1 MELPFESRMDVA
13 VESGPDRS
21 RMWYVAAGV
30 LALAVVVAVLVRLD
44 PAVPSVERG
53 AVLVGE
59 VERGTLVQE
68 VRGPGVLVPERVRIV
83 SALTAGR
90 VDRVLAEPGQTVEE
104 GTVLIEL
111 SNPDVELEALQ
122 ARRQLTAAHGELMQ
136 LRRSLGSELLQQEA
150 AVAAARADWLDA
162 RRQATV
168 DSALAARELISRNEA
183 LRSAEQAA
191 AKAEM
196 LRTEQAR
203 TELFRE
209 TMVDQ
214 VRVQEEQVERLRSI
228 REYQA
233 GRVASMRVIAGETG
247 VLQDLT
253 LEVGQW
259 IQSGTVLARVAR
271 PGRLRAELRVP
282 QTQARDVQPGQ
293 PVAVDTRRETIP
305 GRVKRVDPN
314 VQNGA
319 VLVEVVLEGDL
330 PPGARPDL
338 SVDGAIE
345 VRRLEDVL
353 HVQRPP
359 AVQEDARAGIF
370 VLEGDGSVARR
381 TSVRFGAGSV
391 DRIEVA
397 GGLEAGDRVI
407 VSDMSRWDDQDRV
420 RIR

>member
-1 MELPFESRMDVA
+1 MDVA

-21 RMWYVAAGV
+21 RWWIAAAGV
-30 LALAVVVAVLVRLD
+30 VALVLAGVLLVRLD
-44 PAVPSVERG
+44 PAVPSVDR
-53 AVLVGE
+53 ATVLVDE
-59 VERGTLVQE
+59 VRRGTLVQE

-90 VDRVLAEPGQTVEE
+90 VDRVLAEPGQTVEP
-104 GTVLIEL
+104 GTVLLEL

-122 ARRQLTAAHGELMQ
+122 AQRQLTAAHGELMS
-136 LRRSLGSELLQQEA
+136 LRRSLGTELLQQEA

-162 RRQATV
+162 RRQAVV
-168 DSALAARELISRNEA
+168 DSTLAARELISRNDA
-183 LRSAEQAA
+183 LRSAEQAE
-191 AKAEM
+191 AKAEK
-196 LRTEQAR
+196 LRTERER
-203 TELFRE
+203 TELLRE
-209 TMVDQ
+209 TMSDQ
-214 VRVQEEQVERLRSI
+214 VLVQEEQVDRLRSI
-228 REYQA
+228 QEYQA
-233 GRVASMRVIAGETG
+233 RRVASMRVIAGETG

-259 IQSGTVLARVAR
+259 VQSGTVLARVAR

-293 PVAVDTRRETIP
+293 RALVDTRRETVP

-314 VQNGA
+314 VQNGS
-319 VLVEVVLEGDL
+319 VLVEVTLEGEL

-338 SVDGAIE
+338 SVDGSIE

-359 AVQEDARAGIF
+359 AVQADSRAGVF
-370 VLEGDGSVARR
+370 VLEGDGGVARR

-391 DRIEVA
+391 DRIAVED
-397 GGLEAGDRVI
+397 GLRAGDRVI
-407 VSDMSRWDDQDRV
+407 VSDMSRWDDEERV
-420 RIR
+420 RVE

>member
-1 MELPFESRMDVA
+1 MDVA

-21 RMWYVAAGV
+21 RWWIAAAVTVALVLAGV
-30 LALAVVVAVLVRLD
+30 LLVRLD
-44 PAVPSVERG
+44 PAVPSVDR
-53 AVLVGE
+53 ATVLVDE
-59 VERGTLVQE
+59 VRRGTLVQE

-90 VDRVLAEPGQTVEE
+90 VDRVLAEPGQSVEP
-104 GTVLIEL
+104 GTVLLEL

-122 ARRQLTAAHGELMQ
+122 AQRQLTAAHGELMS
-136 LRRSLGSELLQQEA
+136 LRRSLGTELLQQEA

-162 RRQATV
+162 RRQAVV
-168 DSALAARELISRNEA
+168 DSTLAARELISRNDA
-183 LRSAEQAA
+183 LRSAEQAE
-191 AKAEM
+191 AKAEK
-196 LRTEQAR
+196 LRTERER
-203 TELFRE
+203 TELLRE
-209 TMVDQ
+209 TMSDQ
-214 VRVQEEQVERLRSI
+214 VLVQEEQVDRLRSI
-228 REYQA
+228 QEYQA
-233 GRVASMRVIAGETG
+233 RRVASMRVTAGETG

-259 IQSGTVLARVAR
+259 VQSGTVLARVAR

-293 PVAVDTRRETIP
+293 RALVDTRRETVP

-314 VQNGA
+314 VQNGS
-319 VLVEVVLEGDL
+319 VLVEVTLEGEL

-338 SVDGAIE
+338 SVDGSIE

-359 AVQEDARAGIF
+359 AVQAESRAGVF
-370 VLEGDGSVARR
+370 VLEGDGGVARR

-391 DRIEVA
+391 DRIAVED
-397 GGLEAGDRVI
+397 GLRAGDRVI
-407 VSDMSRWDDQDRV
+407 VSDMSRWDDEERV
-420 RIR
+420 RVE